1 MKLIALKGKN
11 GLGKFAMVDEADFD
25 YLNKFSWWLGA
36 NGYVYGRI
44 DSSRKMVL
52 MHRCILATNK
62 GMEVDHINSDRLDN
76 QRSNLREA
84 TRQEQLFNC
93 KKRSNAVTSIYR
105 GVSLDR
111 KKNLWIAQIKKKNDN
126 GVSKNFYLGAF
137 KHELDAVLRYNIAA
151 IDLFGEY
158 AKINKILC

>member
-11 GLGKFAMVDEADFD
+11 GLGKFVKVDDADFD
-25 YLNKFSWWLGA
+25 YLNQFSWWFCA
-36 NGYVYGRI
+36 VGYAYGRVSKGSKI
-44 DSSRKMVL
+44 LL
-52 MHRCILATNK
+52 MHRVIMNPST
-62 GMEVDHINSDRLDN
+62 GMEIDHINSDRLDN

-111 KKNLWIAQIKKKNDN
+111 KRNVWLAQIRKKID
-126 GVSKNFYLGAF
+126 GVSKNICIGSF
-137 KHELDAVLRYNIAA
+137 KHELDAVIAYNRVAK
-151 IDLFGEY
+151 DLFGEY

>member
-1 MKLIALKGKN
+1 MKLIALKGRN
-11 GLGKFAMVDEADFD
+11 GSGKFVKVDDVDFG
-25 YLNKFSWWLGA
+25 YLNQFSWWFSKM
-36 NGYVYGRI
+36 GYAYGRI
-44 DSSRKMVL
+44 KKGGKILL
-52 MHRCILATNK
+52 MHRVIMNPSSS
-62 GMEVDHINSDRLDN
+62 MEIDHINSDRLDN

-93 KKRSNAVTSIYR
+93 KKRSNALTSIYR

-111 KKNLWIAQIKKKNDN
+111 KRNLWLAQIRKKNTS
-126 GVSKNFYLGAF
+126 GISKNIYLGAF
-137 KHELDAVLRYNIAA
+137 KHELDAVLSYNRAA